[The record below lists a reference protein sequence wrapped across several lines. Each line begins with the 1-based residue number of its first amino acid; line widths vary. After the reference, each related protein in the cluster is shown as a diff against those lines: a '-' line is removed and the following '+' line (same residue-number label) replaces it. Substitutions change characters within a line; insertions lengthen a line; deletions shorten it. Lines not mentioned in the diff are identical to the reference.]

1 MQIFVKTLT
10 GKTITLDVEPDHS
23 IESVKQN
30 IQGKEGIPPDQQRL
44 IFAGKQLE
52 DGRTLTSYNIQ
63 KEATLHLILRL
74 RGMISSF
81 TSTDV
86 SDPLTKWLM
95 LTDAERASA
104 AVPTDEILNAAIKA
118 KRAAAGK
125 SFCLEETGDTLLS
138 AAQRRLCIQFLDAA
152 HASLSPTSQ
161 DIKITFG
168 DKFGKKGKAAF
179 VGLFGPGSEE
189 QYQQLV
195 AKHTSENCK
204 VALRRTEGPVDG
216 CIDFHCDGAYAT
228 YTVQLTLNDSAEY
241 DGGRLCF
248 VTKEACKLGD
258 TVQVNRKDSGTFYSG
273 RIAQVH
279 QTDGGE
285 CYNIDYLDGDT
296 EVNVPASRIQGGSIH
311 LTVPERPAGTLTGH
325 HRDIL
330 HGVTRLHSGVRYS
343 LFVVDQSNGLG
354 ERDVHCLN
362 AVDISGIISKMIVAP
377 AIAKCS
383 KSLANPASAPE
394 DADLAAAPLART
406 PSIELSSP
414 EDEGLTCP
422 LSLEV
427 FDDPVV
433 AADGYT
439 YSKRHIQEHM
449 QRQNAVS
456 PLTRKPFSSS
466 ILHPNNDLAQRV
478 QAYRS
483 KLGEQLLHR
492 VERSL
497 HERECIPK
505 VFDMFDDVKPLPNLT
520 VRRPVDGKTALLIA
534 AELGLRSLFELL
546 LKHGA
551 VRHARD
557 DAGQGVEDLMPALRT
572 ERFEREHP
580 GCMNAATLAHMMQS
594 LAEDARTELAQEL
607 SLSLEQLKETMH
619 AITQLPPLQ
628 FREIM
633 EEMKRGRQELVAQK
647 RKEIEDQRR
656 NKVMLNYEN
665 VVRLPPEARAKLAP
679 NFHLT
684 PDKLEKVVKTIQNM
698 PREQFHL
705 LMAELEQKLQEEKMQ
720 TEKTNEAVAGEQEK
734 VITPELSK
742 VDKQLKAGVGTV
754 QLEQTT
760 EQIRTKSRSVPAAKA
775 VDAAP
780 KHSHQRRIPS
790 SPSYQHD
797 LEEILGKMACG
808 ESLTP
813 REQVIL
819 QLRSRPSP

>member
-10 GKTITLDVEPDHS
+10 GKTVTLDVVPDDT
-23 IESVKQN
+23 IENVKQK
-30 IQGKEGIPPDQQRL
+30 IQDKEGIPPDQQRL
-44 IFAGKQLE
+44 IFPGKQLE
-52 DGRTLTSYNIQ
+52 DGRTLTDYNIQ
-63 KEATLHLILRL
+63 KEQVLHLVLRL

-86 SDPLTKWLM
+86 SDPLTEWLM

-104 AVPTDEILNAAIKA
+104 AVPTDEMLNAAIEA
-118 KRAAAGK
+118 KDASANK

-195 AKHTSENCK
+195 AKHTSDNCK
-204 VALRRTEGPVDG
+204 IALRRTEGPVDG
-216 CIDFHCDGAYAT
+216 CIDFHCDGGYAT

-248 VTKEACKLGD
+248 VTKETCKARD
-258 TVQVNRKDSGTFYSG
+258 K
-273 RIAQVH
+273 
-279 QTDGGE
+279 
-285 CYNIDYLDGDT
+285 
-296 EVNVPASRIQGGSIH
+296 IH

-325 HRDIL
+325 HRDVL

-343 LFVVDQSNGLG
+343 LFVVDKSNGLG
-354 ERDVHCLN
+354 ERDVHCLD
-362 AVDISGIISKMIVAP
+362 ADDISGIISETIVAP
-377 AIAKCS
+377 AIAKCIT
-383 KSLANPASAPE
+383 SLASPASAPE
-394 DADLAAAPLART
+394 DADLAAEPLART
-406 PSIELSSP
+406 PSMELSSP

-422 LSLEV
+422 LSLEL

-433 AADGYT
+433 AADGFT
-439 YSKRHIQEHM
+439 YSKRHIQKHM

-456 PLTRKPFSSS
+456 PLTREPFSCRT
-466 ILHPNNDLAQRV
+466 LLPNNDLAQRV

-483 KLGEQLLHR
+483 KLGEQLLDR

-505 VFDMFDDVKPLPNLT
+505 VFDMFDDVKPLPDLT
-520 VRRPVDGKTALLIA
+520 VRRPSDGKTALLIA
-534 AELGLRSLFELL
+534 AELDLRPLFELL
-546 LKHGA
+546 WKHGA

-557 DAGQGVEDLMPALRT
+557 DAGQSVEDLMSALRT

-780 KHSHQRRIPS
+780 KHSHERRIPS
-790 SPSYQHD
+790 SPSHQHD

>member
-10 GKTITLDVEPDHS
+10 GKTVTLDVVPDDT
-23 IESVKQN
+23 IENVKQK
-30 IQGKEGIPPDQQRL
+30 IQDKEGIPPDQQRL
-44 IFAGKQLE
+44 IFDGQQLE
-52 DGRTLTSYNIQ
+52 DGRTLTENNIQ
-63 KEATLHLILRL
+63 KEQTLHLVLRL

-86 SDPLTKWLM
+86 SDPLTEWLM

-104 AVPTDEILNAAIKA
+104 AMPTDEILNAAIEA
-118 KRAAAGK
+118 KDASANK

-168 DKFGKKGKAAF
+168 NRDGQNGEAAF
-179 VGLFGPGSEE
+179 VGLFGPDAEE

-204 VALRRTEGPVDG
+204 IALRRTEGPVDG

-248 VTKEACKLGD
+248 VTKETCKARD
-258 TVQVNRKDSGTFYSG
+258 K
-273 RIAQVH
+273 
-279 QTDGGE
+279 
-285 CYNIDYLDGDT
+285 
-296 EVNVPASRIQGGSIH
+296 IH

-354 ERDVHCLN
+354 ERDVHCLD
-362 AVDISGIISKMIVAP
+362 ADDISGIISETIVAP
-377 AIAKCS
+377 AIAKCIT
-383 KSLANPASAPE
+383 SLASPASAPE
-394 DADLAAAPLART
+394 DADLAAEPLART
-406 PSIELSSP
+406 PSMELSSP

-422 LSLEV
+422 LSLEL

-433 AADGYT
+433 AADGFT
-439 YSKRHIQEHM
+439 YSKRHIQKHM

-456 PLTRKPFSSS
+456 PLTREPFSCRT
-466 ILHPNNDLAQRV
+466 LLPNNDLAQRV

-483 KLGEQLLHR
+483 KLGEQLLDR

-505 VFDMFDDVKPLPNLT
+505 VFDMFDDVNPLPDLT
-520 VRRPVDGKTALLIA
+520 VRRPSDGKTALLIA
-534 AELGLRSLFELL
+534 AELDLRPLFELL
-546 LKHGA
+546 WKHGA
-551 VRHARD
+551 VHDAKD
-557 DAGQGVEDLMPALRT
+557 DAGQSAEDLMPALL
-572 ERFEREHP
+572 FEREHP

-633 EEMKRGRQELVAQK
+633 EDMKRERQELVAQK
-647 RKEIEDQRR
+647 RTLAHMMRSLAEDARIELAEELGWSLEELKETMHAITHMPPLHFQESMEIMRQFREIMED
-656 NKVMLNYEN
+656 VD
-665 VVRLPPEARAKLAP
+665 PEKRTDVEEEAP
-679 NFHLT
+679 A
-684 PDKLEKVVKTIQNM
+684 P
-698 PREQFHL
+698 
-705 LMAELEQKLQEEKMQ
+705 
-720 TEKTNEAVAGEQEK
+720 
-734 VITPELSK
+734 
-742 VDKQLKAGVGTV
+742 
-754 QLEQTT
+754 
-760 EQIRTKSRSVPAAKA
+760 KA
-775 VDAAP
+775 VEATATVPVATGTFSYEDLKNSYPPGVIPCAKEDYLNAAEFQTVFSMT
-780 KHSHQRRIPS
+780 K
-790 SPSYQHD
+790 
-797 LEEILGKMACG
+797 EEFKALPMWKQQAQKKKVG
-808 ESLTP
+808 LF
-813 REQVIL
+813 
-819 QLRSRPSP
+819 